1 MLGTGRAQSR
11 ARDPAPLSIEQ
22 LHALAVAAA
31 RELTW
36 GLPEV
41 GREMRRWTKWAGQI
55 PDRSLRSDAL
65 EALERKRGHV
75 TGAAFFST
83 LPRGR
88 SRAVLRTLA
97 TFQAIFDFL
106 DKAHEA
112 HPTRANGL
120 TLHLA
125 LLDAIEEDRPLGDY
139 YGHHPWKEDGGYLPT
154 LVEHCRTSCQSLPSY
169 EPLHPLLSREVE
181 RARHVLSLN
190 HLPEE
195 ERDAALQRWAETE
208 FPNESNWSWFEL
220 CAAASGQL
228 AIYALLAL
236 AAEPQVSEGE
246 IDAIWTAYWPVI
258 PLVTTMVDSFADQME
273 DVIDDQ
279 HRYISHYPDS
289 DQCVA
294 RVSELIDHA
303 NRALL
308 ELPNG
313 HRHAVVMGC
322 MTTFFLSKRGPRT
335 AVVKRQ
341 RVRLVR
347 AGGSLARLLAPALTA
362 WRLAY
367 SQSSPYSA

>member
-1 MLGTGRAQSR
+1 M
-11 ARDPAPLSIEQ
+11 EQ
-22 LHALAVAAA
+22 LNALAASAA

-36 GLPEV
+36 GLPEL
-41 GREMRRWTKWAGQI
+41 GRETRKWTRWAEQI
-55 PDRSLRSDAL
+55 PDRSMRSDAL
-65 EALERKRGHV
+65 EAIERKRGHV
-75 TGAAFFST
+75 AGAAFFST
-83 LPRGR
+83 LPRRR
-88 SRAVLRTLA
+88 SRALLRTLA

-106 DKAHEA
+106 DKLHEA
-112 HPTRANGL
+112 HPTEANGL

-125 LLDAIEEDRPLGDY
+125 LLDAIEEDRPLADY
-139 YGHHPWKEDGGYLPT
+139 YGHHPRKEDGGYLPA
-154 LVEHCRTSCQSLPSY
+154 LVEHCRSSCQALPSY
-169 EPLHPLLSREVE
+169 EYLHPLLSREVE

-195 ERDAALQRWAETE
+195 ERDAALRRWAETE
-208 FPNESNWSWFEL
+208 FPGESNWSWFEL

-246 IDAIWTAYWPVI
+246 IEAIWAAYWPVI
-258 PLVTTMVDSFADQME
+258 PLITTMVDSFADQAE
-273 DVIDDQ
+273 DAVSNQ
-279 HRYISHYPDS
+279 HLYISHYSDS

-294 RVSELIDHA
+294 RVSDLIDHA

-322 MTTFFLSKRGPRT
+322 MTTFFLSKRSPRT
-335 AVVKRQ
+335 ADVKRQ
-341 RVRLVR
+341 RTRLVR

-362 WRLAY
+362 WRFAY
-367 SQSSPYSA
+367 SQSSPFSA